1 MEDPQAQMGHWDPDL
16 NKEEKQR
23 LKEAYEQKK
32 ENASSGVK
40 TPLWGLPR
48 VTNDTKVSPQ
58 VASSESARN
67 LVLEEGLMKGP
78 LMRWGGVC

>member
-32 ENASSGVK
+32 ESSSY
-40 TPLWGLPR
+40 LGL
-48 VTNDTKVSPQ
+48 S
-58 VASSESARN
+58 
-67 LVLEEGLMKGP
+67 
-78 LMRWGGVC
+78 